1 MWQKLTFIWICS
13 VKMLPQQSNTIECV
27 QWLFWM
33 GIQCATWTKLCLKT
47 KMVACV
53 KNILTHHN
61 IGGVFCASSHLQ
73 HCAQLWQSFEKN
85 VKNIRPKK
93 NINMNLIAFDG
104 HAHKTR
110 DRENVGGAT
119 SATEL
124 CHCNAK
130 SSLHGKNDVLRPC
143 SIELHFV
150 TLNCKWH
157 SQTQQWQKHWK
168 SALQWLLPNQ
178 LVGSENI
185 DDLHCNQEHLTHKP
199 IWMTQV
205 LLNPSWIKWRDLHL
219 INVFFT
225 VFFDLQFAVLACPC
239 AALLSWC
246 GSGEKPPILC
256 QTLQQACVRSA
267 TSPWSASSVPVRLWF
282 CSATKNP
289 QKRLTC

>member
-1 MWQKLTFIWICS
+1 M
-13 VKMLPQQSNTIECV
+13 
-27 QWLFWM
+27 
-33 GIQCATWTKLCLKT
+33 CAMALLNGHSMRNMNKTVFKNQNGCLCEEHLDTSQHWWCFLCLLTSSTLCTIVTIIRKECQKHQT
-47 KMVACV
+47 K
-53 KNILTHHN
+53 
-61 IGGVFCASSHLQ
+61 
-73 HCAQLWQSFEKN
+73 
-85 VKNIRPKK
+85 R
-93 NINMNLIAFDG
+93 NINMKLIRRGG